1 MVIHTV
7 EQMWDAARL
16 VLVLSPGD
24 PINKFLGWIEELSC
38 VDVVAQGDGQV
49 SKSSAGRRSRL
60 LTQILRR
67 G

>member
-1 MVIHTV
+1 MVNHTV

-16 VLVLSPGD
+16 MLSPAD
-24 PINKFLGWIEELSC
+24 LIDKFLDWIDERSC

>member
-1 MVIHTV
+1 MGNQIV
-7 EQMWDAARL
+7 EKIWGAARL
-16 VLVLSPGD
+16 MLSPGYLID
-24 PINKFLGWIEELSC
+24 KFLDWIDERSC

>member
-1 MVIHTV
+1 M
-7 EQMWDAARL
+7 
-16 VLVLSPGD
+16 LSPAD
-24 PINKFLGWIEELSC
+24 LIDKFLDWIDERSC